1 VGVGGTY
8 ALVIRVSDGE
18 KHALEVAGCFGRDVE
33 HEGGDAAFFAIGAAQ
48 CGWTFGRGLRGAGCA
63 AKFDVDVWML

>member
-1 VGVGGTY
+1 VSGTY

-18 KHALEVAGCFGRDVE
+18 KHALEVARCFRRNVE

-48 CGWTFGRGLRGAGCA
+48 CGWAFGRGLRGAGCA
-63 AKFDVDVWML
+63 AEFDMDVWIL